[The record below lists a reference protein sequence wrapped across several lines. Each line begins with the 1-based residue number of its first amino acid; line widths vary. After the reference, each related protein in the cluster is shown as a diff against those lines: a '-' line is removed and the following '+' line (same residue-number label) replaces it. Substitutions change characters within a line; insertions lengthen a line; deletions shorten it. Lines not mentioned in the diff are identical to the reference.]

1 MTFSIRQFFFFAV
14 LLAVPITSYILVFKP
29 QNEEMAKARQQI
41 AHKRAM
47 LDKLREATGRT
58 EDLQRANEE
67 VRATIEQFEARLP
80 SRKEMDAVLRQVAT
94 IAEQNKLRVPEF
106 KKSDKSAPAGLALEQ
121 PLEIQIE
128 GNFDGFYQFLLELE
142 QLQRITRVHQM
153 KIWRAGLTKKRNT
166 RGSAPQTDEYPPGAI
181 DVEFVLSI
189 YYESRPEAAEGAA
202 VASR

>member
-47 LDKLREATGRT
+47 LEKLREATNRT

-121 PLEIQIE
+121 PLEIEIE

-142 QLQRITRVHQM
+142 QLPRITRM
-153 KIWRAGLTKKRNT
+153 TDLNLKRSDKKD
-166 RGSAPQTDEYPPGAI
+166 GDMEA
-181 DVEFVLSI
+181 EFVLSV
-189 YYESRPEAAEGAA
+189 YYQGDGSQ
-202 VASR
+202 